1 VNSRQDLSWLVTTFV
16 ERVPRVAHAVVV
28 SSDGLPMAY
37 SEGFPAD
44 RVDQLAAIASGLTSL
59 TQGAARIFE
68 GGAVTQTLV
77 EMERGLLFVM
87 AISDGSV
94 LGVLAAPGELVLF
107 DPALENAQDRPSS
120 ATHSPATASTRATR
134 IRLTRAGMPCDSS
147 RRVNHSSS
155 CGSSG
160 CGGSASCPRLR
171 LLGVSRRDM
180 QDETIPETPESTRAA
195 CGARLTTT
203 PI

>member
-1 VNSRQDLSWLVTTFV
+1 MNSRQDLSWLVTNFV

-94 LGVLAAPGELVLF
+94 LGVLAAPDCDMGLVAYEMALLVERVGRVLT
-107 DPALENAQDRPSS
+107 PALRSEPG
-120 ATHSPATASTRATR
+120 
-134 IRLTRAGMPCDSS
+134 IG
-147 RRVNHSSS
+147 
-155 CGSSG
+155 
-160 CGGSASCPRLR
+160 
-171 LLGVSRRDM
+171 
-180 QDETIPETPESTRAA
+180 
-195 CGARLTTT
+195 
-203 PI
+203 

>member
-1 VNSRQDLSWLVTTFV
+1 MNSRQDLSWLVTNFV

-94 LGVLAAPGELVLF
+94 LGVLAAPDCDMGLVAYEMALLVERVGRVLT
-107 DPALENAQDRPSS
+107 PAL
-120 ATHSPATASTRATR
+120 RAEPG
-134 IRLTRAGMPCDSS
+134 IG
-147 RRVNHSSS
+147 
-155 CGSSG
+155 
-160 CGGSASCPRLR
+160 
-171 LLGVSRRDM
+171 
-180 QDETIPETPESTRAA
+180 
-195 CGARLTTT
+195 
-203 PI
+203 

>member
-16 ERVPRVAHAVVV
+16 EHVPRVAHAVVV

-59 TQGAARIFE
+59 TAGAARIFE

-94 LGVLAAPGELVLF
+94 LGVLAAPDCDMGLVAYEMALLVERVGRVLT
-107 DPALENAQDRPSS
+107 PAL
-120 ATHSPATASTRATR
+120 RAEPG
-134 IRLTRAGMPCDSS
+134 IG
-147 RRVNHSSS
+147 
-155 CGSSG
+155 
-160 CGGSASCPRLR
+160 
-171 LLGVSRRDM
+171 
-180 QDETIPETPESTRAA
+180 
-195 CGARLTTT
+195 
-203 PI
+203 

>member
-1 VNSRQDLSWLVTTFV
+1 VNSRQDLSWLVTNFV
-16 ERVPRVAHAVVV
+16 DRVPRVAHAVVV

-44 RVDQLAAIASGLTSL
+44 RVDQLAAISSGLTSL

-94 LGVLAAPGELVLF
+94 LGVLAASDCDMGLVAYEMALLVERVGRALT
-107 DPALENAQDRPSS
+107 PALRSEP
-120 ATHSPATASTRATR
+120 
-134 IRLTRAGMPCDSS
+134 G
-147 RRVNHSSS
+147 
-155 CGSSG
+155 
-160 CGGSASCPRLR
+160 
-171 LLGVSRRDM
+171 LG
-180 QDETIPETPESTRAA
+180 
-195 CGARLTTT
+195 
-203 PI
+203 

>member
-1 VNSRQDLSWLVTTFV
+1 
-16 ERVPRVAHAVVV
+16 VV

-94 LGVLAAPGELVLF
+94 LGVLAAPDCDMGLVAYEMALLVERVGRVLT
-107 DPALENAQDRPSS
+107 PAL
-120 ATHSPATASTRATR
+120 RAEPG
-134 IRLTRAGMPCDSS
+134 IG
-147 RRVNHSSS
+147 
-155 CGSSG
+155 
-160 CGGSASCPRLR
+160 
-171 LLGVSRRDM
+171 
-180 QDETIPETPESTRAA
+180 
-195 CGARLTTT
+195 
-203 PI
+203 

>member
-16 ERVPRVAHAVVV
+16 ERVPRVAHGVVV

-37 SEGFPAD
+37 SDGFPAD

-94 LGVLAAPGELVLF
+94 LGILAAPDCDMGLVAYEMALLVERVGRALT
-107 DPALENAQDRPSS
+107 PAL
-120 ATHSPATASTRATR
+120 RAEPG
-134 IRLTRAGMPCDSS
+134 IG
-147 RRVNHSSS
+147 
-155 CGSSG
+155 
-160 CGGSASCPRLR
+160 
-171 LLGVSRRDM
+171 
-180 QDETIPETPESTRAA
+180 
-195 CGARLTTT
+195 
-203 PI
+203 